1 MRRLHVQ
8 RLLLCCALLLLPN
21 ARALWF
27 SMPPEC
33 DGRCWEED
41 VKHPLASCD
50 LEVVEG
56 AITPE
61 EADDV
66 VAAAEAHAA
75 VHGWHS
81 QRHIAYPT
89 RDLPW
94 TALPSVARVFDK
106 LWGAMEESVRRR
118 CGVRPIDRLTPND
131 IFVVKYTPE
140 GQAGL
145 DRHRDASSFS
155 FNAAL
160 SDPTS
165 YGGGGTRVWLDSA
178 VRTLREK
185 YLRAELEG
193 VVRDGTAPGASA
205 EARGAAARAEATLDR
220 PPGTLDVDGYVV
232 RPDRLLPEDG
242 ETRKIAKGSVMVH
255 GGRNVH
261 EGTAIVSGTRH
272 IVAGFVGLNRHCCT
286 LRYSGW
292 RGVMALVRVTAM
304 NNSARGGVR
313 DKVGGR
319 VPLWDYVLY
328 EEWRGVF
335 RWIRGASLVLALL
348 SLAAYAAWHVATRL
362 SPRFNLAARRALAVV
377 AGYESSFFRG
387 LARKRRRA
395 MRSALP
401 TKHSLDD

>member
-1 MRRLHVQ
+1 M
-8 RLLLCCALLLLPN
+8 
-21 ARALWF
+21 
-27 SMPPEC
+27 
-33 DGRCWEED
+33 
-41 VKHPLASCD
+41 
-50 LEVVEG
+50 
-56 AITPE
+56 
-61 EADDV
+61 
-66 VAAAEAHAA
+66 
-75 VHGWHS
+75 
-81 QRHIAYPT
+81 
-89 RDLPW
+89 
-94 TALPSVARVFDK
+94 
-106 LWGAMEESVRRR
+106 RRR

-165 YGGGGTRVWLDSA
+165 YGGRHARLAGLGGENPS
-178 VRTLREK
+178 REVPPG
-185 YLRAELEG
+185 G
-193 VVRDGTAPGASA
+193 VGGSRSRRDR
-205 EARGAAARAEATLDR
+205 ARGVCERGGPARAEATLDR
-220 PPGTLDVDGYVV
+220 PPGTLDVDGTSSGRTGSYRRTARRAKSPKAPSWSTAVATS
-232 RPDRLLPEDG
+232 
-242 ETRKIAKGSVMVH
+242 TR
-255 GGRNVH
+255 
-261 EGTAIVSGTRH
+261 GTAIVSGTRH

-362 SPRFNLAARRALAVV
+362 SPRFNPRRGGRWRSSPDTNRPFFAAWPEKGDERCAVGASRR
-377 AGYESSFFRG
+377 STRW
-387 LARKRRRA
+387 
-395 MRSALP
+395 
-401 TKHSLDD
+401 TTDD

>member
-1 MRRLHVQ
+1 
-8 RLLLCCALLLLPN
+8 
-21 ARALWF
+21 
-27 SMPPEC
+27 MPPEC

-205 EARGAAARAEATLDR
+205 EARGPRRAPR
-220 PPGTLDVDGYVV
+220 Q
-232 RPDRLLPEDG
+232 
-242 ETRKIAKGSVMVH
+242 
-255 GGRNVH
+255 
-261 EGTAIVSGTRH
+261 
-272 IVAGFVGLNRHCCT
+272 
-286 LRYSGW
+286 
-292 RGVMALVRVTAM
+292 
-304 NNSARGGVR
+304 
-313 DKVGGR
+313 
-319 VPLWDYVLY
+319 
-328 EEWRGVF
+328 
-335 RWIRGASLVLALL
+335 RWIARPAPSTSTGTS
-348 SLAAYAAWHVATRL
+348 SGRTGSYRRT
-362 SPRFNLAARRALAVV
+362 ARRAKSPKAPSWSTAV
-377 AGYESSFFRG
+377 ATSTRERRSSPGPDTSSPGSWVSTGTAVR
-387 LARKRRRA
+387 
-395 MRSALP
+395 
-401 TKHSLDD
+401 

>member
-1 MRRLHVQ
+1 M
-8 RLLLCCALLLLPN
+8 
-21 ARALWF
+21 
-27 SMPPEC
+27 
-33 DGRCWEED
+33 
-41 VKHPLASCD
+41 HPLASCD

-205 EARGAAARAEATLDR
+205 EARGAAARAKATLDR

-319 VPLWDYVLY
+319 VPLWDYILY

-395 MRSALP
+395 MGSALP

>member
-89 RDLPW
+89 QDLPW

-131 IFVVKYTPE
+131 IFAVKYTPE

-145 DRHRDASSFS
+145 DRHRDASTFS

-160 SDPTS
+160 SDPTVHRQTQNKLCNNVLKLANS
-165 YGGGGTRVWLDSA
+165 GKGA
-178 VRTLREK
+178 
-185 YLRAELEG
+185 
-193 VVRDGTAPGASA
+193 VVRDIIFLA
-205 EARGAAARAEATLDR
+205 
-220 PPGTLDVDGYVV
+220 
-232 RPDRLLPEDG
+232 
-242 ETRKIAKGSVMVH
+242 
-255 GGRNVH
+255 
-261 EGTAIVSGTRH
+261 
-272 IVAGFVGLNRHCCT
+272 
-286 LRYSGW
+286 W
-292 RGVMALVRVTAM
+292 RGWHR
-304 NNSARGGVR
+304 ARWAQDYRSGE
-313 DKVGGR
+313 
-319 VPLWDYVLY
+319 PLLAQAVQGL
-328 EEWRGVF
+328 RGTDTD
-335 RWIRGASLVLALL
+335 A
-348 SLAAYAAWHVATRL
+348 
-362 SPRFNLAARRALAVV
+362 RALAVF
-377 AGYESSFFRG
+377 AQQLEATRRCAAAAIPTPRDE
-387 LARKRRRA
+387 LARWSRE
-395 MRSALP
+395 
-401 TKHSLDD
+401 SLCA

>member
-1 MRRLHVQ
+1 M
-8 RLLLCCALLLLPN
+8 
-21 ARALWF
+21 
-27 SMPPEC
+27 
-33 DGRCWEED
+33 
-41 VKHPLASCD
+41 
-50 LEVVEG
+50 
-56 AITPE
+56 
-61 EADDV
+61 
-66 VAAAEAHAA
+66 
-75 VHGWHS
+75 
-81 QRHIAYPT
+81 
-89 RDLPW
+89 
-94 TALPSVARVFDK
+94 
-106 LWGAMEESVRRR
+106 
-118 CGVRPIDRLTPND
+118 
-131 IFVVKYTPE
+131 VKYTPE

-165 YGGGGTRVWLDSA
+165 YGGGGTRIWLDSA

-205 EARGAAARAEATLDR
+205 EARGAAARAKATLDR

-242 ETRKIAKGSVMVH
+242 EAHKIAKGSVMVQ

-261 EGTAIVSGTRH
+261 EGMSTVSGTRY
-272 IVAGFVGLNRHCCT
+272 IVAGFVGLNRHCCA

-304 NNSARGGVR
+304 NSGQVAAR
-313 DKVGGR
+313 DKFGEG

-328 EEWRGVF
+328 EEWRGIF
-335 RWIRGASLVLALL
+335 RRIRWASLSLALL
-348 SLAAYAAWHVATRL
+348 SLATYAAWHVATRL
-362 SPRFNLAARRALAVV
+362 SPRFNLAAQRLFAGV
-377 AGYESSFFRG
+377 AGYESSGLDCVRG

-395 MRSALP
+395 MQSVLP

>member
-1 MRRLHVQ
+1 
-8 RLLLCCALLLLPN
+8 
-21 ARALWF
+21 
-27 SMPPEC
+27 MPPEC

-118 CGVRPIDRLTPND
+118 CGVRPIDRLTTND

-165 YGGGGTRVWLDSA
+165 YGGGGTRIWLDSA
-178 VRTLREK
+178 VRRTLREK

-205 EARGAAARAEATLDR
+205 EARGAAARAKDTLDR
-220 PPGTLDVDGYVV
+220 PAGTLDVDGYVV

-242 ETRKIAKGSVMVH
+242 EAHKIAKGSVMVQ

-261 EGTAIVSGTRH
+261 EGMATVSGTRY
-272 IVAGFVGLNRHCCT
+272 IVAGFVGLNRHCCE

-304 NNSARGGVR
+304 KNSARLVR

-328 EEWRGVF
+328 EEWRGIF
-335 RWIRGASLVLALL
+335 ARIRGGSTRLALL
-348 SLAAYAAWHVATRL
+348 SLAAYAAWRVRPTRL
-362 SPRFNLAARRALAVV
+362 SPRFNLALNRLFAGVV
-377 AGYESSFFRG
+377 GYESSGYGKNGEYHERIRAS
-387 LARKRRRA
+387 ARRRRRA
-395 MRSALP
+395 MSSMLP
-401 TKHSLDD
+401 TKHSLED

>member
-1 MRRLHVQ
+1 
-8 RLLLCCALLLLPN
+8 
-21 ARALWF
+21 
-27 SMPPEC
+27 MPPEC

-89 RDLPW
+89 QDLPW

-131 IFVVKYTPE
+131 IFAVKYTPE

-145 DRHRDASSFS
+145 DRHRDASTFS

-165 YGGGGTRVWLDSA
+165 YGGGGTRIWLDSA
-178 VRTLREK
+178 VRILREK

-205 EARGAAARAEATLDR
+205 EARGAATRAKDTLDR
-220 PPGTLDVDGYVV
+220 PAGTHDVDGYVV

-242 ETRKIAKGSVMVH
+242 EAHKIAKGSVMVQ

-261 EGTAIVSGTRH
+261 EGMSTVSGTRY
-272 IVAGFVGLNRHCCT
+272 IVAGFVGLNRHCCA

-304 NNSARGGVR
+304 NSGQVAAR
-313 DKVGGR
+313 DKFGEG

-328 EEWRGVF
+328 EEWRGIF
-335 RWIRGASLVLALL
+335 RRIRWASLSLALL
-348 SLAAYAAWHVATRL
+348 SLATYAAWHVATRL
-362 SPRFNLAARRALAVV
+362 SPRFNLAAQRLFVGV
-377 AGYESSFFRG
+377 AGYESSGLDCVRG
-387 LARKRRRA
+387 LARKGDERCSRCSRRSTRW
-395 MRSALP
+395 
-401 TKHSLDD
+401 TTDD